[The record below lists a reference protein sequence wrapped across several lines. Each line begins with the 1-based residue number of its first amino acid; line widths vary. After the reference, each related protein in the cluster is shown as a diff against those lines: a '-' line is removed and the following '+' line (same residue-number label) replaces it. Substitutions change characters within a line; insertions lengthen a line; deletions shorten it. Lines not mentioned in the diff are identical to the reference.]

1 MTQAARHLTLYFSGS
16 VEEKLEVSR
25 QLFAAHG
32 QALLQQ
38 QEVMNGLARLQHSE
52 AALNA
57 QMQKMDMG
65 SRCSVCAAQAT
76 GGCCSGYM
84 AANTDAILLL
94 INQLMG
100 IEVSSQHAN
109 DTECCFLASMGCIL
123 QIKPI
128 FCLNYNCSHINEA
141 ATTQQMPALEKK
153 AGVLLGE
160 QTALESLLL
169 DLL

>member
-1 MTQAARHLTLYFSGS
+1 MTQAARHLNLYFSGS

-25 QLFAAHG
+25 QLFAAYG

-52 AALNA
+52 TTLNE
-57 QMQKMDMG
+57 QMLAMDMG
-65 SRCSVCAAQAT
+65 SRCSACAAQAT
-76 GGCCSGYM
+76 GGCCSDYM
-84 AANTDAILLL
+84 AANTDAVLLL

-100 IEVSSQHAN
+100 VEVNIQHTN
-109 DTECCFLASMGCIL
+109 DIECCFLGLMGCIL

-141 ATTQQMPALEKK
+141 ATSQQMLALEKR

-169 DLL
+169 ELL

>member
-1 MTQAARHLTLYFSGS
+1 MTLAARHLNLYFSGS

-25 QLFAAHG
+25 QLFAEHG
-32 QALLQQ
+32 QSLLQQ
-38 QEVMNGLARLQHSE
+38 LEIITGLARLQHSE
-52 AALNA
+52 NALNE
-57 QMQKMDMG
+57 QMLAMDMG
-65 SRCSVCAAQAT
+65 SRCSACAAQAT

-100 IEVSSQHAN
+100 IEVRVQHAN
-109 DTECCFLASMGCIL
+109 DTECCFLGSMGCIL

-141 ATTQQMPALEKK
+141 ATTQQMLALEKK